1 MRHGPTNAPRG
12 KLYAKY
18 YNCMRS
24 LKTSGLL
31 NKSVKNSKLN
41 TMITSRNI
49 TFS

>member
-1 MRHGPTNAPRG
+1 MRNGPTNAPRG

-18 YNCMRS
+18 YNCIRL

-31 NKSVKNSKLN
+31 TSVKKSKLN
-41 TMITSRNI
+41 TIITSRNI